1 MELVDLISLR
11 PVPCA
16 GVLLMLTQR
25 CPLHCAHCSTA
36 STMAGPQTDAAALR
50 RLVDSFGPE
59 NRPELVMF
67 TGGEPLLRPG
77 LVTELARAAAAR
89 GVRTALLSGMFFARH
104 ERVAPHIQE
113 AIRSVDHFSASLDRE
128 HEREVPRAEVLRT
141 LATLLD
147 DGMAVSL
154 HLTGH
159 GADDPY
165 LAEVTAQV
173 RREFGDRVPMLVNE
187 VRAVGR
193 ATSWATAARIV
204 TGPDEASES
213 TPDRTRVLPCAMAA
227 WPVVAADG
235 TVLACCGQDAV
246 DRRPAPEH
254 LLLGNIADDDWPT
267 LRERAMNSPEL
278 RMVRA
283 LGPLHLRSRF
293 GDGDAG
299 PDDYCAACLALP
311 QSTDLPAIRAF
322 GAGPAG
328 ELLDRHATRTQAEAG
343 PVALMRRFGCAK
355 YAELVAPGGFSS
367 GVSSGAPGGAPGG
380 PR

>member
-1 MELVDLISLR
+1 MELAELTSLR

-36 STMAGPQTDAAALR
+36 STMTGPQLDGAALR
-50 RLVDSFGPE
+50 RLVESFGPQD
-59 NRPELVMF
+59 RPELVMF

-77 LVTELARAAAAR
+77 LVTELARAAADR
-89 GVRTALLSGMFFARH
+89 GVRTALLSGMFFARQG
-104 ERVAPHIQE
+104 RFPRHIRK
-113 AIRSVDHFSASLDRE
+113 AIQAVDHFSASLDRE

-141 LATLLD
+141 LSTLLD

-165 LAEVTAQV
+165 LADVTGEV
-173 RREFGDRVPMLVNE
+173 RRRFGNRVPMLVNE

-193 ATSWATAARIV
+193 AASWA
-204 TGPDEASES
+204 EASNS
-213 TPDRTRVLPCAMAA
+213 SDASDRIQDPARVLPCAMAA
-227 WPVVAADG
+227 WPVVASDG

-246 DRRPAPEH
+246 DLRPAPEH
-254 LLLGNIADDDWPT
+254 LLLGHIADDDWPT
-267 LRERAMNSPEL
+267 LRERAMNSPEV
-278 RMVRA
+278 RMIRA

-293 GDGDAG
+293 GNGSAG
-299 PDDYCAACLALP
+299 PDDYCSACITLP

-328 ELLDRHATRTQAEAG
+328 ELLDRHATATQAESG
-343 PVALMRRFGCAK
+343 PVTLVRRFGCAK
-355 YAELVAPGGFSS
+355 YAELVAPGD
-367 GVSSGAPGGAPGG
+367 

>member
-1 MELVDLISLR
+1 MELAELIGLR

-36 STMAGPQTDAAALR
+36 STMAGPQLDAAALR
-50 RLVDSFGPE
+50 RLVESFGPQD
-59 NRPELVMF
+59 RPELVMF

-77 LVTELARAAAAR
+77 LVTELARAAADR
-89 GVRTALLSGMFFARH
+89 GVRTALLSGMFFARQG
-104 ERVAPHIQE
+104 RFPRHIRE

-128 HEREVPRAEVLRT
+128 HEHEVPRAEVLRT
-141 LATLLD
+141 LSTLLD

-159 GADDPY
+159 GPDDPY
-165 LAEVTAQV
+165 LAEVTEEV
-173 RREFGDRVPMLVNE
+173 RRRFGNRVPMLVNE

-193 ATSWATAARIV
+193 ATSWAAAARIV
-204 TGPDEASES
+204 AGPQGA
-213 TPDRTRVLPCAMAA
+213 PDTSDRAQDPARVLPCAMAA
-227 WPVVAADG
+227 WPVVASDG
-235 TVLACCGQDAV
+235 TVMACCGQDAV
-246 DRRPAPEH
+246 DLRPAPEH
-254 LLLGNIADDDWPT
+254 LLLGHIADDDWPT
-267 LRERAMNSPEL
+267 LRERALNSPEV
-278 RMVRA
+278 RMIRA

-293 GDGDAG
+293 GDGGAS
-299 PDDYCAACLALP
+299 PDGYCATCIALP

-328 ELLDRHATRTQAEAG
+328 ELLDRHATAAQAESG
-343 PVALMRRFGCAK
+343 PVTLVRRFGCAK
-355 YAELVAPGGFSS
+355 YAELVAPGD
-367 GVSSGAPGGAPGG
+367 

>member
-1 MELVDLISLR
+1 MELVELIGLR

-36 STMAGPQTDAAALR
+36 STMAGPQTDGAALR
-50 RLVDSFGPE
+50 RLIGTFTPE

-77 LVTELARAAAAR
+77 LVTELAGEAAAR
-89 GVRTALLSGMFFARH
+89 GVRTALLSGMFFARQG
-104 ERVAPHIQE
+104 RLPDQIRE
-113 AIRSVDHFSASLDRE
+113 AIRAVDHFSASLDRE
-128 HEREVPRAEVLRT
+128 HEREVPREDVLRT
-141 LATLLD
+141 LSTLLD

-173 RREFGDRVPMLVNE
+173 RRRFGDRVPMLVNE

-193 ATSWATAARIV
+193 AKSWATAARV
-204 TGPDEASES
+204 VAGPDEASE
-213 TPDRTRVLPCAMAA
+213 TAQDPARVLPCAMAA
-227 WPVVAADG
+227 WPVIAADG

-246 DRRPAPEH
+246 DLRPAPEH
-254 LLLGNIADDDWPT
+254 LLLGHIDRDDWPT
-267 LRERAMNSPEL
+267 LRERALNSPEL
-278 RMVRA
+278 RMIRA

-293 GDGDAG
+293 GDSDGDGDGDGTAG
-299 PDDYCAACLALP
+299 STDYCATCIALP
-311 QSTDLPAIRAF
+311 QTTDLPAIRAF

-328 ELLDRHATRTQAEAG
+328 ELLARHATAAQTESG
-343 PVALMRRFGCAK
+343 PVALVRRFGCAK
-355 YAELVAPGGFSS
+355 YAELVAPGS
-367 GVSSGAPGGAPGG
+367 